1 MATDKTFKYAGIS
14 KHDGEYK
21 VRFANDIMRIKILAK
36 NGHEDIRFF
45 ELDEPKTKLEA
56 VFELKDEAELSDGIA
71 QITIAEYIAENTPKN
86 KATGP
91 AATHV
96 HVEAEPGWGLVFRQV
111 TITAAI
117 TGELILRL
125 WSVTSK
131 AHQLVES
138 LR

>member
-14 KHDGEYK
+14 KHNGEYK

-71 QITIAEYIAENTPKN
+71 QITLAEYIAENTPKN

-91 AATHV
+91 AAIRAHV
-96 HVEAEPGWGLVFRQV
+96 GNQN
-111 TITAAI
+111 
-117 TGELILRL
+117 
-125 WSVTSK
+125 
-131 AHQLVES
+131 QLTDQTKDI
-138 LR
+138 RIDT